1 MGCLN
6 MMTIVVLAMYFVTQ
20 CMAWND
26 LQTTFRGWYN
36 SDKPPRT
43 LENAKDQGWTKIS
56 DCCSTPE
63 FAGIRMLEPTGEKAV
78 PDKIMIYNQQGE
90 VAGMQSLVPADDFV
104 DVDCT
109 DNEYYVTQMITVGDT
124 SVKFCMATIYFAK
137 PDTICRWHSTDKG
150 DLLYLQKGT
159 NPANYRTLLRT
170 YDEVDNNKD
179 WHKDKYF
186 PAMGHHATS
195 NVNRDDCSAGAP
207 LQALYA
213 WFEGECRLTGFA
225 WTHLDTKTPEGC
237 CWEKPNS
244 WIVRMIGNDVPQCVL
259 DASGNG
265 LLTTQHVWL
274 TNSTTHCTWHLRDL
288 K

>member
-1 MGCLN
+1 

-26 LQTTFRGWYN
+26 LQTTFRGFYK
-36 SDKPPRT
+36 SDTPPRT
-43 LENAKDQGWTKIS
+43 LEVAKAFGWTKVS
-56 DCCSTPE
+56 DCDSTYE
-63 FAGIRMLEPTGEKAV
+63 FAGIRMLEPTGKKAL
-78 PDKIMIYNQQGE
+78 PDKIMIYNQRGE
-90 VAGMQSLVPADDFV
+90 VAGMQSLIPADDFV
-104 DVDCT
+104 NLDCT
-109 DNEYYVTQMITVGDT
+109 DNEYYVTEMITVRDS

-137 PDTICRWHSTDKG
+137 PDTICRLDGKDKG

-170 YDEVDNNKD
+170 YDEVDTNKD

-195 NVNRDDCSAGAP
+195 NIDRDNCNAGAP

-213 WFEGECRLTGFA
+213 WFEEECRLTGFA
-225 WTHLDTKTPEGC
+225 WTHLNTKTLEGC
-237 CWEKPNS
+237 CFEKPNS

-259 DASGNG
+259 DASGNR

-274 TNSTTHCTWHLRDL
+274 TNSTTHCTWFSNNM